1 MTITSTRVI
10 MPQIIV
16 IVSTITSSR
25 RNFKFLGSINSGGVF
40 VMSFK
45 PSQVL
50 EVSLSQDLSKRIDK
64 ALCDAVPEK
73 YSLSRSRIKRLIEI
87 GCVVSSDNGLV
98 ATSKTKTVPLSN
110 WDITLSSIET
120 INMEPENI
128 PIQIVYEDN
137 HLIVINK
144 SVGMVVHPAP
154 GSPNGTLVN
163 ALMYHFGSELSAIGG
178 KKRPGIVHRID
189 KDTSGLLVIAK
200 SDVAHA
206 GLAAQFEA
214 HTVSRHYTAFCYGII
229 SILNPRLK
237 SLHEASFESSNLLR
251 ISGNIA
257 RHRFNRKKMAIYSN
271 IGRSAVTRAK
281 TEVFYGNIASKLDC
295 WLETGRTHQIRAHLA
310 HIGHGLIGDPV
321 YGNRRKLKTKNLN
334 EVEETFLGNFKRQAL
349 HARTL
354 SFEHPVTK
362 QLVSFKSDLPEDLQ
376 KLEQILKK
384 IS

>member
-1 MTITSTRVI
+1 MTITNTIVI
-10 MPQIIV
+10 MPLIIV
-16 IVSTITSSR
+16 IVSPITSSL
-25 RNFKFLGSINSGGVF
+25 RNFKFLGSINSGGVL

-45 PSQVL
+45 PFQVI
-50 EVSLSQDLSKRIDK
+50 EVSLSQNPSKRIDK
-64 ALCDAVPEK
+64 ALSDSVPEK
-73 YSLSRSRIKRLIEI
+73 YALSRSRIKRLIEI

-98 ATSKTKTVPLSN
+98 ATSKTKAVPFSN
-110 WDITLSSIET
+110 WDITLSSVET
-120 INMEPENI
+120 INVEPENI

-163 ALMYHFGSELSAIGG
+163 ALLHLFGAELSAIGG
-178 KKRPGIVHRID
+178 NKRPGIVHRID

-214 HTVSRHYTAFCYGII
+214 RTVSRHYTAFCYGVL
-229 SILNPRLK
+229 SVLDPRLK
-237 SLHEASFESSNLLR
+237 SMHEASFESSNLLR

-321 YGNRRKLKTKNLN
+321 YGSRRKLRIKTLY
-334 EVEETFLGNFKRQAL
+334 EVEDEFLGNF
-349 HARTL
+349 
-354 SFEHPVTK
+354 
-362 QLVSFKSDLPEDLQ
+362 
-376 KLEQILKK
+376 
-384 IS
+384 